1 MSALFA
7 SISWTNLALVVWSA
21 IVLMTLWR
29 WQRDKANAYDLR
41 DLLLDHAT
49 NRASVDKHVVLGFAA
64 LSGWVVVSR
73 QLDGKE
79 VETLLLGISGIFICN
94 ARHPRRSTACSPKS
108 GPVDHPTRRGHSKG
122 NSVEIFFLGFLAGA
136 GVIGGLAAFLWRRG
150 ASGAGPRQGEGGR
163 GFGHGRH
170 PARRA

>member
-73 QLDGKE
+73 QLAGKE
-79 VETLLLGISGIFICN
+79 VETLLLGILGIFILQR
-94 ARHPRRSTACSPKS
+94 AASKAIDSFSPKS
-108 GPVDHPTRRGHSKG
+108 GPVDSPD
-122 NSVEIFFLGFLAGA
+122 A
-136 GVIGGLAAFLWRRG
+136 
-150 ASGAGPRQGEGGR
+150 PRPLER
-163 GFGHGRH
+163 K
-170 PARRA
+170 